1 MKTCPY
7 CAEEIQDAAI
17 VCKHCGRDVRPAEAV
32 AITGPLTSTP
42 TQGSGLPQAVPQAV
56 QAPPA
61 VPKNNQSMAAMLGFL
76 GAGLFVVGSLL
87 PNYGSGDGSASLLGF
102 GDFDGK
108 VVVGLVL
115 SYWSIVGAVTVGA
128 ALSLGQTPI
137 RRLGAGMVLAGGIC
151 LLFNSVAVAFFF
163 TADKGV
169 GVWVELVGSA
179 LATLAGVLL
188 IPQAL
193 SSD

>member
-32 AITGPLTSTP
+32 AVTGPLASTP
-42 TQGSGLPQAVPQAV
+42 TQGSGSPPAV
-56 QAPPA
+56 QAAPA
-61 VPKNNQSMAAMLGFL
+61 SPAKNNRSVAAMLGFL

-87 PNYGSGDGSASLLGF
+87 PNYGSGDGAASLLGF

-115 SYWSIVGAVTVGA
+115 SYWSIVGAVIVGA

-137 RRLGAGMVLAGGIC
+137 RRLGAGMVLAGGLC

-169 GVWVELVGSA
+169 GVWVELVASA
-179 LATLAGVLL
+179 LTTLAGALL